1 MELKMTVIG
10 LMRPF
15 LSLSALQTR
24 NYLKP
29 VSHLFLI
36 RSDHHMIGSQLL
48 SGEYIT

>member
-1 MELKMTVIG
+1 MGIIV
-10 LMRPF
+10 LMRLP

-36 RSDHHMIGSQLL
+36 RSDHHVIGSQLL
-48 SGEYIT
+48 GGEYIA